1 MLVTLML
8 MIILIINT
16 SRINSNKS
24 QCISKFIIE
33 INLILLKVLVKVYM
47 VILIVVAD
55 SCR

>member
-1 MLVTLML
+1 

-24 QCISKFIIE
+24 QCISKFITE